1 MTFCAMNISN
11 TKFLNKIL
19 LFLLFLGS
27 LGISTQLKA
36 GNEGYLIRFRVK
48 GMKDTICLI
57 ATYYG
62 NGTYV
67 KDTVKVDAAG
77 RFIFKTNTDF
87 PKGIYLAVISDKSY
101 FEFIVNNDRK
111 FSMETD
117 LNDLSG
123 KMVITGSPENQ
134 LFYDYLKY
142 NKARFA
148 EIQALQKLVVR
159 GKTSKDSIN
168 LLTDKSEAINKGII
182 RYKLEIAEKYPSS
195 FVAFFINAMREPD
208 VPEVPILPNGRKD
221 STFAY
226 RYIKA
231 HFWDGTDFTD
241 DRLLRTPV
249 FDNKIKKYVD
259 KILYQNPDTLI
270 KETDILI
277 EKARPNPEMFKY
289 LVWFATY
296 HSENSEIMGFDRIF
310 VHVVDTYYLTHQ
322 AIWER
327 PSVVEKLI
335 KKANKIRPLLI
346 GQIPPNMVM
355 LDTNNQPVSMYSVKS
370 NFLVLFFWDPDCGNC
385 QQEIPKLKDFYD
397 KQKDSIGLKIFAV
410 CSDTSLVKWKSA
422 IRKKKMDWINVDGP
436 RTLTGNYHDQYD
448 VTTTPIAYILNNRK
462 EIIAK
467 RLVTDQFLGFF
478 KNYIKLGLH

>member
-1 MTFCAMNISN
+1 MTFYAMNIRN
-11 TKFLNKIL
+11 TKKLKKNL
-19 LFLLFLGS
+19 LLILFLGF
-27 LGISTQLKA
+27 LGISTQMNA
-36 GNEGYLIRFRVK
+36 ANDGYLIRFKVN
-48 GMKDTICLI
+48 GIKDTLCLI

-77 RFIFKTNTDF
+77 RFTFQAKADF

-101 FEFIVNNDRK
+101 FEFIINNDRK

-117 LNDLSG
+117 LKDLSG
-123 KMVITGSPENQ
+123 KMVIIGSPENQ

-142 NKARFA
+142 NKTRYT
-148 EIQALQKLVVR
+148 EMQALQKLIVK

-168 LLTDKSEAINKGII
+168 LLTDKSEAINKDII
-182 RYKLEIAEKYPSS
+182 RYKLEIAEKHPSS

-208 VPEVPILPNGRKD
+208 LPEIPVLPNGRRD

-226 RYIKA
+226 RYTKA

-249 FDNKIKKYVD
+249 FDNKLKKYID
-259 KILYQNPDTLI
+259 KVLYQNPDSLI
-270 KETDILI
+270 REIDILI

-296 HSENSEIMGFDRIF
+296 HSESSEIMGFDRIF

-322 AIWER
+322 ATWER
-327 PSVVEKLI
+327 PAVVESLI
-335 KKANKIRPLLI
+335 KKANRLRPLLI
-346 GQIPPNMVM
+346 GQMAPNMIM
-355 LDTNNQPVSMYSVKS
+355 LDSSNQPVSMYSVKS
-370 NFLVLFFWDPDCGNC
+370 NFLILLFWDPDCGNC
-385 QQEIPKLKDFYD
+385 EQEIPKLKDFYE
-397 KQKDSIGLKIFAV
+397 KQKDSLGLKIFTV
-410 CSDTSLVKWKSA
+410 CSDTSLVKWKAA
-422 IRKKKMDWINVDGP
+422 IRKKKMNWINVDGP
-436 RTLTGNYHDQYD
+436 RSLTGNYHEQYD
-448 VTTTPIAYILNNRK
+448 VNTTPVIYILNNRK

-467 RLVTDQFLGFF
+467 RLVTDQLRQFF
-478 KNYIKLGLH
+478 RNFIKKGLN

>member
-1 MTFCAMNISN
+1 M
-11 TKFLNKIL
+11 KKIL
-19 LFLLFLGS
+19 LLLLFLGS
-27 LGISTQLKA
+27 LGMSTQLKA
-36 GNEGYLIRFRVK
+36 ANDGYLIRFQVQ

-77 RFIFKTNTDF
+77 RFTFKANADF
-87 PKGIYLAVISDKSY
+87 PKGIYLAVINDKSY

-117 LNDLSG
+117 RKDLSG

-142 NKARFA
+142 NKTRFA
-148 EIQALQKLVVR
+148 EIQALQKLIVR
-159 GKTSKDSIN
+159 GKTSKDSIK
-168 LLTDKSEAINKGII
+168 LLNDKSEAINKEII
-182 RYKLEIAEKYPSS
+182 RYKLEIAEKHPSS
-195 FVAFFINAMREPD
+195 FVAFFINAMREPE
-208 VPEVPILPNGRKD
+208 VPEIPTLSNGRKD

-231 HFWDGTDFTD
+231 HYWDGTDFTD

-249 FDNKIKKYVD
+249 FDNKLKKYFD
-259 KILYQNPDTLI
+259 KILYQNPDSII

-289 LVWFATY
+289 LVWYATY

-310 VHVVDTYYLTHQ
+310 VHVVDSYYLTHQ
-322 AIWER
+322 VTWER
-327 PSVVEKLI
+327 PAVVENLI
-335 KKANKIRPLLI
+335 KKANKISPLLI

-370 NFLVLFFWDPDCGNC
+370 NFLILFFWDPDCGNC
-385 QQEIPKLKDFYD
+385 EQEIPKLKEFYD
-397 KQKDSIGLKIFAV
+397 KNKDTFGLKIFTI
-410 CSDTSLVKWKSA
+410 CSDSSLVKWKLA
-422 IRKKKMDWINVDGP
+422 IRKKKMDWINVNGP
-436 RTLTGNYHDQYD
+436 RTLTGDYHEQYD
-448 VTTTPIAYILNNRK
+448 ISTTPVVYILNNRK

-467 RLVTDQFLGFF
+467 RLVTDQLLQFF
-478 KNYIKLGLH
+478 KNYIKQGLN

>member
-1 MTFCAMNISN
+1 M
-11 TKFLNKIL
+11 
-19 LFLLFLGS
+19 
-27 LGISTQLKA
+27 STQVKA
-36 GNEGYLIRFRVK
+36 ANDGYLIRFQVK

-77 RFIFKTNTDF
+77 RFTFKANADC
-87 PKGIYLAVISDKSY
+87 PKGIYLAVINDKSY

-117 LNDLSG
+117 RKDLSG

-142 NKARFA
+142 NKTRFA
-148 EIQALQKLVVR
+148 EIQAVQKLIVR
-159 GKTSKDSIN
+159 GKTSKDSIK
-168 LLTDKSEAINKGII
+168 LLNDKSEAINKEII
-182 RYKLEIAEKYPSS
+182 RYKLEIAEKHPSS
-195 FVAFFINAMREPD
+195 FVAFFINAMREPE
-208 VPEVPILPNGRKD
+208 VPEIPTLPNGRKD

-226 RYIKA
+226 RYTKA
-231 HFWDGTDFTD
+231 HYWDGTDFTD

-249 FDNKIKKYVD
+249 FDNKLKKYFD
-259 KILYQNPDTLI
+259 KILYQNPDSII

-289 LVWFATY
+289 LVWYATY

-310 VHVVDTYYLTHQ
+310 VHVVDSYYLTHE
-322 AIWER
+322 ATWER
-327 PSVVEKLI
+327 PAVVENLI

-355 LDTNNQPVSMYSVKS
+355 LDTNNQPLSMYSVKS
-370 NFLVLFFWDPDCGNC
+370 NFLILFFWDPDCGHC
-385 QQEIPKLKDFYD
+385 EQEIPKLKDFYN
-397 KQKDSIGLKIFAV
+397 KQKDTLGLKIFAV
-410 CSDTSLVKWKSA
+410 CSDTSLVKWKST
-422 IRKKKMDWINVDGP
+422 IRKKKMEWINVNGP
-436 RTLTGNYHDQYD
+436 RTLTGDYHEQYD
-448 VTTTPIAYILNNRK
+448 ITTTPVVYILNNRK

-467 RLVTDQFLGFF
+467 RLVTDQFLQFF
-478 KNYIKLGLH
+478 KNYIKQGLH

>member
-1 MTFCAMNISN
+1 M
-11 TKFLNKIL
+11 
-19 LFLLFLGS
+19 FLGP
-27 LGISTQLKA
+27 LGMSPQLNA
-36 GNEGYLIRFRVK
+36 ANDGYLIRFQVK

-77 RFIFKTNTDF
+77 RFTFKANADF
-87 PKGIYLAVISDKSY
+87 PKGIYLAVINDKSY

-117 LNDLSG
+117 RKDLSG

-142 NKARFA
+142 NKTRFA
-148 EIQALQKLVVR
+148 EIQAVQKLIVR
-159 GKTSKDSIN
+159 GKTSKDSIK
-168 LLTDKSEAINKGII
+168 LLNDKSEAINKEII
-182 RYKLEIAEKYPSS
+182 RYKLEIAEKHPSS
-195 FVAFFINAMREPD
+195 FVAFFINAMREPE
-208 VPEVPILPNGRKD
+208 VPEIPTLPNGRKD

-226 RYIKA
+226 RYTKA
-231 HFWDGTDFTD
+231 HYWDGTDFTD

-249 FDNKIKKYVD
+249 FDNKLKKYFD
-259 KILYQNPDTLI
+259 KILYQNPDSII

-289 LVWFATY
+289 LVWYATY

-310 VHVVDTYYLTHQ
+310 VHVVDSYYLTHE
-322 AIWER
+322 ATWER
-327 PSVVEKLI
+327 PAVVENLI

-355 LDTNNQPVSMYSVKS
+355 LDTNNQPLSMYSVKS
-370 NFLVLFFWDPDCGNC
+370 NFLILFFWDPDCGHC
-385 QQEIPKLKDFYD
+385 EQEIPKLKDFYN
-397 KQKDSIGLKIFAV
+397 KQKDTLGLKIFAV
-410 CSDTSLVKWKSA
+410 CSDTSLVKWKST
-422 IRKKKMDWINVDGP
+422 IRKKKMEWINVNGP
-436 RTLTGNYHDQYD
+436 RTLTGDYHEQYD
-448 VTTTPIAYILNNRK
+448 ITTTPVVYILNNRK

-467 RLVTDQFLGFF
+467 RLVTDQFLQFF
-478 KNYIKLGLH
+478 KNYIKQGLH

>member
-1 MTFCAMNISN
+1 MSPQ
-11 TKFLNKIL
+11 LN
-19 LFLLFLGS
+19 
-27 LGISTQLKA
+27 A
-36 GNEGYLIRFRVK
+36 ANDGYLIRFQVK

-77 RFIFKTNTDF
+77 RFTFKANADF
-87 PKGIYLAVISDKSY
+87 PKGIYLAVINDKSY

-117 LNDLSG
+117 RKDLSG

-142 NKARFA
+142 NKTRFA
-148 EIQALQKLVVR
+148 EIQAVQKLIVR
-159 GKTSKDSIN
+159 GKTSKDSIK
-168 LLTDKSEAINKGII
+168 LLNDKSEAINKEII
-182 RYKLEIAEKYPSS
+182 RYKLEIAEKHPSS
-195 FVAFFINAMREPD
+195 FVAFFINAMREPE
-208 VPEVPILPNGRKD
+208 VPEIPTLPNGRKD

-226 RYIKA
+226 RYTKA
-231 HFWDGTDFTD
+231 HYWDGTDFTD

-249 FDNKIKKYVD
+249 FDNKLKKYFD
-259 KILYQNPDTLI
+259 KILYQNPDSII

-289 LVWFATY
+289 LVWYATY

-310 VHVVDTYYLTHQ
+310 VHVVDSYYLTHE
-322 AIWER
+322 ATWER
-327 PSVVEKLI
+327 PAVVENLI

-355 LDTNNQPVSMYSVKS
+355 LDTNNQPLSMYSVKS
-370 NFLVLFFWDPDCGNC
+370 NFLILFFWDPDCGHC
-385 QQEIPKLKDFYD
+385 EQEIPKLKDFYN
-397 KQKDSIGLKIFAV
+397 KQKDTLGLKIFAV
-410 CSDTSLVKWKSA
+410 CSDTSLVKWKST
-422 IRKKKMDWINVDGP
+422 IRKKKMEWINVNGP
-436 RTLTGNYHDQYD
+436 RTLTGDYHEQYD
-448 VTTTPIAYILNNRK
+448 ITTTPVVYILNNRK

-467 RLVTDQFLGFF
+467 RLVTDQFLQFF
-478 KNYIKLGLH
+478 KNYIKQGLH

>member
-1 MTFCAMNISN
+1 MTFYAMYISN
-11 TKFLNKIL
+11 TKVLKKIL
-19 LFLLFLGS
+19 LLLLFLGS
-27 LGISTQLKA
+27 WGISAQLKA
-36 GNEGYLIRFRVK
+36 ANEGYLINFRVK

-62 NGTYV
+62 NGNYV

-77 RFIFKTNTDF
+77 RFTFKANADF
-87 PKGIYLAVISDKSY
+87 PKGIYLAVINDKSY

-117 LNDLSG
+117 LKDLSG

-142 NKARFA
+142 NKIRFA
-148 EIQALQKLVVR
+148 EIQAVQKLIVR

-168 LLTDKSEAINKGII
+168 LLNEKSEAINKEII
-182 RYKLEIAEKYPSS
+182 RYKLEIAEKHPSS
-195 FVAFFINAMREPD
+195 FVAFFINAMREPE
-208 VPEVPILPNGRKD
+208 VPEIPILPNGRKD

-231 HFWDGTDFTD
+231 HYWDGTDFTD

-249 FDNKIKKYVD
+249 FDNKLKKYFD

-289 LVWFATY
+289 LVWYATY

-310 VHVVDTYYLTHQ
+310 VHIVDTYYITRQ
-322 AIWER
+322 ATWER
-327 PSVVEKLI
+327 PAVVEKLI

-370 NFLVLFFWDPDCGNC
+370 NFLILFFWDPDCGHC
-385 QQEIPKLKDFYD
+385 EQEIPKMKEFYD
-397 KQKDSIGLKIFAV
+397 KNKDTFGVKIFAV
-410 CSDTSLVKWKSA
+410 CSDTSLVKWKST

-436 RTLTGNYHDQYD
+436 RALTGDYHEQYD
-448 VTTTPIAYILNNRK
+448 ISTTPVVYILNNRK

-478 KNYIKLGLH
+478 KNYIKPGLH